1 VSIPRKRVDW
11 RAYDQFVGSDA
22 DFARSI
28 GMEPSNFHQY
38 KKTRWRDEPTF
49 TELPVE
55 TVDLTTPDNGNL
67 PAIPSVHSS
76 APERIS
82 ALPVHYDASEVD
94 NLRGR
99 VATLEAFMAAI
110 ESQQRP
116 SAPQRIDSAPAHSDT
131 LERIH
136 EALAQL
142 DTRLHVVEASPQLSA
157 LPAHSDAPA
166 HHSAPERTEPPT
178 WKSQGQQFAEDTL
191 QRLDHYARQSRREK
205 REIIDA
211 ALRAYLP
218 PEVGEEAHDA

>member
-1 VSIPRKRVDW
+1 MTVHANIAQKPKVDISEVYRLIDAGLSQGAVSRQLNCTQSYISRLLK
-11 RAYDQFVGSDA
+11 
-22 DFARSI
+22 ARR
-28 GMEPSNFHQY
+28 N
-38 KKTRWRDEPTF
+38 
-49 TELPVE
+49 
-55 TVDLTTPDNGNL
+55 NGNL
-67 PAIPSVHSS
+67 PAIPTPAHSD

-94 NLRGR
+94 KLRGS

-116 SAPQRIDSAPAHSDT
+116 SAPQRTDSASVHQDA
-131 LERIH
+131 LQRIH
-136 EALAQL
+136 EVLARL
-142 DTRLHVVEASPQLSA
+142 DSRLHVVEAAALTPPAPSA
-157 LPAHSDAPA
+157 LPAHQDAPA

-191 QRLDHYARQSRREK
+191 QRLDRYARESRREK

-218 PEVGEEAHDA
+218 TEVGQVVRDA